1 MDQVYIERSEKRN
14 MFFLLFQVADFHY
27 TIHSMSKK
35 NDDERNLVRMKQPDL
50 PSNADLKLL
59 IEKILDRFENWKIKA
74 ETDPSP
80 RLVHSLKNIV
90 TLVDSITRFTEAK
103 LNFSYKNLAGQMSAF
118 IEAVAKLNTTITDSL
133 MGDDVLDEKEEARV
147 NEVLMEM
154 VRAAVD
160 LIMIV
165 QQSFGIRT

>member
-1 MDQVYIERSEKRN
+1 
-14 MFFLLFQVADFHY
+14 
-27 TIHSMSKK
+27 
-35 NDDERNLVRMKQPDL
+35 MKQPDL

-59 IEKILDRFENWKIKA
+59 IERILDRFENWKLKA
-74 ETDPSP
+74 ETNPSP

-103 LNFSYKNLAGQMSAF
+103 INFSYKNLAGQMSVF
-118 IEAVAKLNTTITDSL
+118 IEAVARLNRTITDSL
-133 MGDDVLDEKEEARV
+133 MGDDVLDEKEEVRV

-154 VRAAVD
+154 VKAAVD
-160 LIMIV
+160 LIVIV